1 MLLMTGTKRIT
12 AVLLT
17 VLLLPALILPGTA
30 VSSEDKNTQPASGAA
45 GYWMTGD
52 EAQGEL
58 VITSGDKGTLQM
70 KAFFLRAFAIEAE
83 LIPTATGKYAFTT
96 PYGHYTGILYAAQD
110 GTLRFAING
119 GMSMEDDE
127 NEFYYFFKDRE
138 YAFRSANYDEIWYEA
153 PAEHPEDN
161 GDWAGEWNADEDDL
175 TSSLQIS
182 RDELGDYV
190 FSLSFSTGLTASGW
204 LEEEDSRNMDLV
216 SDEFTAL
223 LTLNR
228 KKHAILMS
236 EIGAFDDDVYR
247 WLDADNYVIEYRQEE
262 PAAEEARLIPIQGRT
277 NCMAIPVAS
286 VDATSYIAGSD
297 PTAYMPFRM
306 TDGEETTAYQFSTKD
321 TKPGDAYL
329 YFSFCSPSTVDELWI
344 KNGFWKTTNGKDQ
357 YTRNS
362 RVKDMTVEFLYY
374 GGSLYEDPIIVNL
387 KDDKKRNDW
396 TTVSLG
402 RRREVTGIR
411 IRIDSVYKGTKY
423 ANDVCI
429 SEIMFVKK
437 TDGE

>member
-17 VLLLPALILPGTA
+17 VLFLSVLILPGTA
-30 VSSEDKNTQPASGAA
+30 VSSEDINTLLISGAA
-45 GYWMTGD
+45 GY
-52 EAQGEL
+52 EFQGEL
-58 VITSGDKGTLQM
+58 VITPGDHGTLRM
-70 KAFFLRAFAIEAE
+70 KAFFLRTFEIEAE
-83 LIPTATGKYAFTT
+83 LISTGTGNYIFTT
-96 PYGHYTGILYAAQD
+96 QYGHYTGTLYAAQD
-110 GTLRFAING
+110 GTLHLAING

-127 NEFYYFFKDRE
+127 NEYYYFFKDRE
-138 YAFRSANYDEIWYEA
+138 YAFRAADYDEIWYEA

-161 GDWAGEWNADEDDL
+161 GDWAGEWDAGKDDL
-175 TSSLQIS
+175 TSRLQIS

-204 LEEEDSRNMDLV
+204 LEEEDDRNMDLV

-247 WLDADNYVIEYRQEE
+247 WLDAVNYVIEYRQEE
-262 PAAEEARLIPIQGRT
+262 PAAEEARLIPIQGRADY
-277 NCMAIPVAS
+277 MAIPVAG
-286 VDATSYIAGSD
+286 VDATSYIEGSD

-306 TDGEETTAYQFSTKD
+306 TDGEETTAYQFSTKV

-329 YFSFCSPSTVDELWI
+329 YFTFCSPSTVDELWI
-344 KNGFWKTTNGKDQ
+344 KNGFWKTTDGKDQ
-357 YTRNS
+357 YTRNC
-362 RVKDMTVEFLYY
+362 RVKDMTVEFRNS
-374 GGSLYEDPIIVNL
+374 GGSAYEDPATVNL
-387 KDDKKRNDW
+387 KDDKKRTDW
-396 TTVSLG
+396 TTVNLG
-402 RRREVTGIR
+402 RRRDVTGIR
-411 IRIDSVYKGTKY
+411 IRIDSVYEGSKY
-423 ANDVCI
+423 GNDVCI

-437 TDGE
+437 TKDE